1 LQCFFKENTVALS
14 LTPRN
19 SNLTNVLSSLVI
31 PGINPGAEISA
42 FDPASDR
49 FFVTSAAGVT
59 IVNAAN
65 PASLSIVRTI
75 DFSTA
80 PFGFTNDVNSVAVRG
95 GIVAVAVANA
105 TKTEPGRVFLLDTTG
120 NLLKTVTV
128 GALPDMLTFTPDG
141 KKIVVANEGERS
153 LTADAPGSV
162 SIIDVSSGAAAATVT
177 TAGFEAFNGKRDQL
191 VKQGVRIFAGKTVSD
206 DVEPEYIAV
215 APNGKTA
222 VVVLQEANAVATL
235 DIAKG
240 RITKIEP
247 LGLKKFEN
255 LLADYSDNDG
265 GYKPVNAKVLG
276 MYMPDAIASF
286 TSGGKTYYAI
296 ANEGDDRDD
305 FITGAEKARLGALTL
320 DAAIFPDATQLKAN
334 TLLGR
339 LNVASPAQ
347 VGAGIS
353 GDTDGDGDLDQI
365 VSYGARS
372 FSILNSKG
380 KVVFDSGDHIER
392 LIATQPSLFAD
403 SRSDDKGPEPEGVT
417 IGVVNG
423 ATLAFVGLERANS
436 VMVYDIT
443 KVKDVQFVGLLQRAG
458 DISPEGLTF
467 VSAADSPTGVALL
480 GVTNE
485 LSSTLTLFGL

>member
-1 LQCFFKENTVALS
+1 MALS

-65 PASLSIVRTI
+65 PASLSIVRTV
-75 DFSTA
+75 DFSAA
-80 PFGFTNDVNSVAVRG
+80 PFSFTNDVNSVAARD
-95 GIVAVAVANA
+95 GIVAVAVANT
-105 TKTEPGRVFLLDTTG
+105 TKTEPGRVFLLDTAG

-141 KKIVVANEGERS
+141 KKILVANEGERS

-177 TAGFEAFNGKRDQL
+177 TAGFEAFNSKREKL
-191 VKQGVRIFAGKTVSD
+191 VKQGVRIFAGKTVAD

-215 APNGKTA
+215 APDGKTA
-222 VVVLQEANAVATL
+222 LVVLQEANAVGVL
-235 DIAKG
+235 DIAAG
-240 RITKIEP
+240 RFTDIVP
-247 LGLKKFEN
+247 LGTKRFN
-255 LLADYSDNDG
+255 SLLADYSDSNNSFSPIG
-265 GYKPVNAKVLG
+265 AHVKG

-286 TSGGKTYYAI
+286 SSGGKTYYVI

-305 FITGAEKARLGALTL
+305 FITGGEKARLSTL
-320 DAAIFPDATQLKAN
+320 NLDPRKFPNGSDLKA
-334 TLLGR
+334 TSALGR
-339 LNVASPAQ
+339 LNTPNPAQ
-347 VGAGIS
+347 VGEDIS
-353 GDTDGDGDLDQI
+353 GDTDGDGDIDEILA
-365 VSYGARS
+365 YGARS
-372 FSILNSKG
+372 FSILNHKG
-380 KVVFDSGDHIER
+380 KVVFDSGDHVER
-392 LIATQPSLFAD
+392 FIATQASLFAD

-417 IGVVNG
+417 VGVVNG

-443 KVKDVQFVGLLQRAG
+443 KVKDVEFVGLLQRSG
-458 DISPEGLTF
+458 DVSPEGLTF
-467 VSAADSPTGVALL
+467 VSAADSPTGVPLL

-485 LSSTLTLFGL
+485 LSGTLTLFGL